1 MTAGATIAARVA
13 AGLARV
19 GTRAGA
25 DAVLTCTIK
34 RPASGGGEPQTP
46 WDAEDT
52 TAGDPTY
59 YEVTAMQDMEQV
71 RDAAGTLIGQTHR
84 VLTISA
90 TGAVPQKSDLIAVGV
105 AEADVDA
112 DTVFEEIADIAPLAP
127 GGVALL
133 YEVRLAD

>member
-1 MTAGATIAARVA
+1 MTLPAEIHAALQEAGEA
-13 AGLARV
+13 V
-19 GTRAGA
+19 GDGP
-25 DAVLTCTIK
+25 LICTIK
-34 RPASGGGEPQTP
+34 RPAAGPSEPQTP

-59 YEVTAMQDMEQV
+59 HEVTAVQGHERI
-71 RDAAGTLIGQTHR
+71 RDASGTLIGETHT

-90 TGAVPQKSDLIAVGV
+90 MGVEPRKSDLIAVGV

-112 DTVFEEIADIAPLAP
+112 DTDWHEVAEVAPLAP